1 MANLSPDSYLIW
13 VNWFQSDGVDE
24 EMKDDVDSV
33 LSLLDRI
40 KKEKEKALLQTVR
53 LK

>member
-1 MANLSPDSYLIW
+1 
-13 VNWFQSDGVDE
+13 
-24 EMKDDVDSV
+24 MKDDVDSV

-40 KKEKEKALLQTVR
+40 KQEKEKALLQTVR